1 MTNLGMN
8 KTVCK
13 ILKYNIIMKHL
24 KLILP
29 AILLIG
35 SLFSCDESDEFKY
48 NDGRTPLT
56 DVRDIPLS
64 DNEKLGLYEN
74 LLEYVPAGILLG
86 CGIDMVDGY
95 MNNETY
101 RNLVNANFNAVTVGY
116 HMKHGAVVSN
126 TGAFNFQSV
135 DNFINALPTNIDLF
149 GHTLVWHQNQN
160 KTYLNRLI
168 APEVVAAPGANLL
181 DLSSLED
188 GTFTG
193 WSRNNPSGITVT
205 AGEGRSGGDAVR
217 LETTTAGD
225 EWATQL
231 TSPEISSVTGHTY
244 ELSFWIKSEA
254 PGQGRVSFAGM
265 TNNYP
270 WIDGAA
276 LFDTDGTWQEITYSN
291 LEANGDV
298 IKISFDL
305 GKIAGVYYI
314 DISSINVTDKD
325 DEPAFVNFISN
336 GTFDTNLDGWAKWNG
351 ADDCMTQAT
360 AADSYE
366 GTGALQVVNATAA
379 NEWDTQI
386 HVDFT
391 STLEENKNYEI
402 SFMIKSDVDAT
413 MRCSTTGGTSHYQ
426 STQNTGASWTKITW
440 EFAGNGAET
449 GLNFDLGKV
458 AATYYIDNVIVKEV
472 VDGGGGTIIIA
483 KTWEEKVQIIDDAM
497 HNWITEMVNHYKS
510 RVHDWDVVNE
520 PMTEGGNVRPGQE
533 TAEAA
538 DEFYWQYYLGND
550 YAVKAFQYARA
561 VCNSGDK
568 LFINDYNLES
578 NNSKLEGIINYVN
591 YIEQQG
597 QTVDGIGTQTH
608 AYIRNADAATIDEMK
623 AGIDNMF
630 QKLAA
635 TGKLVKISELDIR
648 VGSTTPSPDLLELQ
662 SEMYRYVIESY
673 LTNVPSAQQYGI
685 TLWGIGD
692 GNNGSWLED
701 DAPCIWNKNYS
712 RKPAYMG
719 VANGLAGR
727 DVSADWDYGYMI
739 DTQN

>member
-1 MTNLGMN
+1 
-8 KTVCK
+8 
-13 ILKYNIIMKHL
+13 MKHL

-29 AILLIG
+29 AILLVG

-48 NDGRTPLT
+48 SDGRTSLT
-56 DVRDIPLS
+56 DIRDIPLS
-64 DNEKLGLYEN
+64 ANEKLGLYGN
-74 LLEYVPAGILLG
+74 LLKYVPAGILLG
-86 CGIDMVDGY
+86 CGIDMADGY
-95 MNNETY
+95 MNSETY
-101 RNLVNANFNAVTVGY
+101 RNLVNENFNAVTVGY
-116 HMKHGAVVSN
+116 HMKHGAIVSN
-126 TGAFNFQSV
+126 TGTFNFQTV
-135 DNFINALPTNIDLF
+135 DNFINVLPANIDLF

-168 APEVVAAPGANLL
+168 APEVIAAPGANLL
-181 DLSSLED
+181 DVSALED

-193 WSRNNPSGITVT
+193 WGRNNASGITVV
-205 AGEGRSGGDAVR
+205 AGEGRNGGDAVR
-217 LETTTAGD
+217 LETTADGN
-225 EWATQL
+225 EWDTQL
-231 TSPEISSVTGHTY
+231 SSPEISAVTGHTY

-254 PGQGRVSFAGM
+254 PGNGRVSFTGM

-276 LFDTDGTWQEITYSN
+276 LFDTDGTWQEIIYSN
-291 LEANGDV
+291 LEADDDI

-305 GKIAGVYYI
+305 GKTAGVYYI
-314 DISSINVTDKD
+314 DINSINVTDKD

-336 GTFDTNLDGWAKWNG
+336 GTFDTDLDGWAKWNG

-360 AADSYE
+360 EADSYE
-366 GTGALQVVNATAA
+366 GTGALQVVNATAG

-391 STLEENKNYEI
+391 STLEEDKNYEI
-402 SFMIKSDVDAT
+402 SFMIKSDADAT
-413 MRCSTTGGTSHYQ
+413 MRCSTAGGTSHYQ
-426 STQNTGASWTKITW
+426 STQNTSVSWKKITW
-440 EFAGNGAET
+440 EFTGNGAET
-449 GLNFDLGKV
+449 GLNFDLGKT

-472 VDGGGGTIIIA
+472 VAGGGGTVIIV

-497 HNWITEMVNHYKS
+497 RNWITEMVNHYKG

-520 PMTEGGNVRPGQE
+520 PMTEGGSVRQGQE
-533 TAEAA
+533 TTEAA
-538 DEFYWQYYLGND
+538 DEFYWQYYLGDD

-561 VCNSGDK
+561 ACNPGDK

-608 AYIRNADAATIDEMK
+608 AYIRNADAATIAEMK
-623 AGIDNMF
+623 SGIDNMF

-635 TGKLVKISELDIR
+635 TGKLVKVSELDIR

-673 LTNVPSAQQYGI
+673 LTNIPQSQQYGI
-685 TLWGIGD
+685 TLWGVGD

-701 DAPCIWNKNYS
+701 DAPCIWDKNYN
-712 RKPAYMG
+712 RKSAYMG
-719 VANGLAGR
+719 VANGLAGY